1 LRNISTIIFN
11 AACETG
17 DKAMI

>member
-1 LRNISTIIFN
+1 MIIFN
-11 AACETG
+11 AACEMG